1 MFGAKS
7 NVLIGAVGSW
17 ALLLALSRAMVLGFG
32 LDPWMFTFLQL
43 ISGGIFLL
51 LISRGGD
58 TGGSVLFRADTWL
71 IGIFRVGTAALYMAS
86 LMHVD
91 VMQASFFGAIG
102 VPASTLAVWLLFDRR
117 PALAELWGHVLLIAG
132 SMIVASG
139 FDAGFLNPAVGLL
152 LISTCCVLGSNL
164 LAERHP
170 QMQALGP
177 KTRLRLTGTVLVIT
191 AAGFAVVRGL
201 QSSVDWAGPV
211 GGLDPGD
218 LLRPELWIAGLG
230 LGITLR
236 GLCTYL
242 GFRAAA
248 VAGTQN
254 YMAAVLAMPVV
265 GALLECAIAW
275 SGYGAWP
282 AFTASDGAGGSLIVL
297 GGLIV
302 AYVRQR
308 QARVLREA

>member
-1 MFGAKS
+1 MLGEKS
-7 NVLIGAVGSW
+7 TLLIGATGSW
-17 ALLLALSRAMVLGFG
+17 ALLLALSRATVLGFG

-51 LISRGGD
+51 LIAWGAEA
-58 TGGSVLFRADTWL
+58 GSSALLRADTWL
-71 IGIFRVGTAALYMAS
+71 IGAFRVGTAALYMAS
-86 LMHVD
+86 LLHVD

-102 VPASTLAVWLLFDRR
+102 VPASALAVWLLFDRR
-117 PALAELWGHVLLIAG
+117 PAAGEIWGHVPLIAG
-132 SMIVASG
+132 AAVVASG
-139 FDAGFLNPAVGLL
+139 FEGSFFNPAVGLL
-152 LISTCCVLGSNL
+152 LVSSCCVLGANL

-170 QMQALGP
+170 HMQALGP

-191 AAGFAVVRGL
+191 AAGFATWRFL
-201 QSSVDWAGPV
+201 QSSVDWAGPAQ
-211 GGLDPGD
+211 GLELGD

-254 YMAAVLAMPVV
+254 YMAATLALPIM
-265 GALLECAIAW
+265 GAVLECAIAW
-275 SGYGAWP
+275 SGYGSWP
-282 AFTASDGAGGSLIVL
+282 DFAATDGVGGALIIG
-297 GGLIV
+297 GGLAV
-302 AYVRQR
+302 FLARRRRGSKLQ
-308 QARVLREA
+308 QA